1 MESLREKKP
10 QPAGNDA
17 TANRVQ
23 RGVNLPP
30 SSSDSA
36 APGPRSAMPKMDLAA
51 FDGSFAPAVRPREV
65 RLAPWYR
72 SRDYFVGQWL
82 DVSVWKS
89 AVVEMVATSCLVFL
103 SGQITATIEGYG
115 TPQVGGYIGISNI
128 ILLST
133 FIYATAPA
141 SGGHLNPM
149 ITFSAILT
157 GLCSVPRGILYMSA
171 QTLGG
176 ALAGGL
182 LLGVWGHERA
192 TSLQGGGCWYD
203 PSQASPGQV
212 YLNEVFSSFVLLFL
226 SFGVGLDP
234 RQAALFGPRM
244 GPLLVGAS
252 LGLVTFSS
260 SGIIPGYA
268 GAQMNP
274 SRCLAFGIA
283 RRNMSY
289 QWVWWFGPAV
299 GGLIE
304 ALLYNLIPPHHTEL
318 VKKQGI
324 GNDPDTM
331 VGHTDIP
338 TV

>member
-1 MESLREKKP
+1 MESLQEKKP
-10 QPAGNDA
+10 PPAGDDS
-17 TANRVQ
+17 TASRVQ
-23 RGVNLPP
+23 SAANLPP
-30 SSSDSA
+30 SSSDPA
-36 APGPRSAMPKMDLAA
+36 ASGRRSATAKMDLAA
-51 FDGSFAPAVRPREV
+51 FDGSFAPAVRPLGV
-65 RLAPWYR
+65 RLTPWYR

-82 DVSVWKS
+82 DASVWKS
-89 AVVEMVATSCLVFL
+89 AVVELVATSCLVFL

-141 SGGHLNPM
+141 SGGHLNPT

-157 GLCSVPRGILYMSA
+157 GLCSVPRGILYLFA
-171 QTLGG
+171 QTIGG

-182 LLGVWGHERA
+182 LLGVWGRERA
-192 TSLQGGGCWYD
+192 TSLRGGGCWYD
-203 PSQASPGQV
+203 PSQASPGQI

-234 RQAALFGPRM
+234 RQAALFGPRL

-252 LGLVTFSS
+252 LGLVSFSS

-299 GGLIE
+299 AGLMMGIF
-304 ALLYNLIPPHHTEL
+304 YNLIPPHHTEL
-318 VKKQGI
+318 AKQKSKET
-324 GNDPDTM
+324 DRDTM

-338 TV
+338 VV